1 MQEDT
6 AVGKHQLSYSSYIK
20 SEIPG
25 VDTIDHA
32 LELSKLG
39 SENIEAL
46 SGIDDKLVL
55 LAQFSEI
62 EVQIEPIE
70 RQIEELVADIDERV
84 NLQVDEMRMQETP
97 ERRQSH
103 SSPVG
108 CHCGMFE
115 AKNVKQPAADDI

>member
-1 MQEDT
+1 MKAFD
-6 AVGKHQLSYSSYIK
+6 KWHM
-20 SEIPG
+20 
-25 VDTIDHA
+25 D
-32 LELSKLG
+32 
-39 SENIEAL
+39 IEAL

-55 LAQFSEI
+55 LTQFSEI

-108 CHCGMFE
+108 CLHCGMFG

>member
-62 EVQIEPIE
+62 EG
-70 RQIEELVADIDERV
+70 QIEELVADIDERV
-84 NLQVDEMRMQETP
+84 NLQVDEMRMQELVK
-97 ERRQSH
+97 EGRVIRR
-103 SSPVG
+103 PR
-108 CHCGMFE
+108 
-115 AKNVKQPAADDI
+115 